1 MRQKTK
7 DMPDITMCKGVDCP
21 KKNLCY
27 RYTAKASEYRQS
39 FFTDSPI
46 KNGKCEYFW
55 DNSN

>member
-1 MRQKTK
+1 
-7 DMPDITMCKGVDCP
+7 MPDITMCKGDDCP
-21 KKNLCY
+21 KKNSCY